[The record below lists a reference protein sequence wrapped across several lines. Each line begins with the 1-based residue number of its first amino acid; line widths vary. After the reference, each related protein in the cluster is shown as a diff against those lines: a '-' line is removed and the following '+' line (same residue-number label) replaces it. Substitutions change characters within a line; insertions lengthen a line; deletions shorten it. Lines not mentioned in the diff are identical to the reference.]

1 MKDSHRGGKP
11 SASFVVGSV
20 ALLFLIIGYQ
30 AALFISKASVA
41 RIVANHDHPDTVFVY
56 LDPLDS
62 LYSGACAAN
71 SGYSAFNAGQP
82 LEPGRVHPRFAAAEY
97 GLSSTAAPEGAS
109 LSSSTHATLGTPRE
123 GKCPLGDLRGNNG
136 SAEGGIG
143 AERSEASGG
152 AERSLSGVE
161 GRSEAVELPEMAP
174 AGRSKARR
182 YNSAARDIW
191 RANTKRRYE
200 SFRFDP
206 NTVSMDDLM
215 RLGFSQKQAESIDNY
230 RKKGGRFRRK
240 SDFAKSYVV
249 EDSVYRRLEKY
260 IDIPKIDINKADSAT
275 FETLPGI
282 GKFFASKMVSYRE
295 ELGGYSYLEQ
305 LMDIWHFD
313 QEKFDG
319 LKDLVVVGRSEPYH
333 LWTLPESELARHPY
347 IGKRAAR
354 GIVIFRENTPI
365 GEWTVENIQKAGILD
380 PGLDKKFLRC
390 RIAPP
395 QPSSP

>member
-1 MKDSHRGGKP
+1 MKDFKKRGGKP

-62 LYSGACAAN
+62 LYSGAAAAS

-82 LEPGRVHPRFAAAEY
+82 LEPGRVHPRFAVAEY
-97 GLSSTAAPEGAS
+97 GLSSTAAPAGAS
-109 LSSSTHATLGTPRE
+109 LASSTHATLGTPRE

-136 SAEGGIG
+136 SAEGGTG

-152 AERSLSGVE
+152 AERS
-161 GRSEAVELPEMAP
+161 EAVELPELAP
-174 AGRSKARR
+174 AGRLVVRK
-182 YNSAARDIW
+182 YDKAARDIW
-191 RANTKRRYE
+191 LANTKRRYE

-206 NTVSMDDLM
+206 NSVSVDDLM

-260 IDIPKIDINKADSAT
+260 IDIPKIDINRADSAA

-282 GKFFASKMVSYRE
+282 GKFFAAKMVSYRR
-295 ELGGYSYLEQ
+295 ELGGYSYPEQ

-313 QEKFDG
+313 QEKYDG
-319 LKDLVVVGRSEPYH
+319 LKDLIKVGPSEPYP
-333 LWTLPESELARHPY
+333 LWTLPENELARHPY
-347 IGKRAAR
+347 IDKRAAH
-354 GIVIFRENTPI
+354 GIIIFRENSPVA
-365 GEWTVENIQKAGILD
+365 EWTVGNIIKAGILD
-380 PGLDKKFLRC
+380 PGLGEKLARC
-390 RIAPP
+390 KIAPA
-395 QPSSP
+395 PSP